1 MSEISLACLEVELH
15 VELDDFPLDASFS
28 ACQELLVVFGPS
40 GAGKTTILRSLAGL
54 VTPNEG
60 RILLNDRMLFD
71 SSQGVN
77 LPPQA
82 RRIGYV
88 PQQYGLFPHMTIA
101 ENIAYGLPGDERSQR
116 AQQLR
121 KWIDL
126 MRLADQADRKPTE
139 VSGGQQQRAALAR
152 AMASGPE
159 LLLMDEPLAAL
170 DEELRTHLR
179 EEIRNLSRTFK
190 LPILIVTHDPLEA
203 YSLADH
209 MVVIDR
215 GRLIQDGSREQ
226 VFRKPATPALGRLL
240 GMSNIYDARLLAS
253 SSETTTIE
261 WRVSEIVL
269 PSGTNA
275 APGLVKIGIRP
286 DEIELGQSQAAEA
299 GTFGLHG
306 RLLEVMPTGY
316 DQLLSFILAGAV
328 GDQRM
333 EVRMARGV
341 SREPQ
346 LQAGR
351 DYRLLVRP
359 ESIHV
364 FPGT

>member
-1 MSEISLACLEVELH
+1 MSEYSPTCLEADLH
-15 VELDDFPLDASFS
+15 VELDDFPLNASFS
-28 ACQELLVVFGPS
+28 ACQELLVLFGPS
-40 GAGKTTILRSLAGL
+40 GAGKSTILRSLAGL
-54 VTPNEG
+54 LTPNEG
-60 RILLNDRMLFD
+60 RIALNGRVLFD
-71 SSQGVN
+71 SGLGIN

-88 PQQYGLFPHMTIA
+88 PQQYGLFPHMSIA
-101 ENIAYGLPGDERSQR
+101 ENIAYGLPGDQRSQR
-116 AQQLR
+116 ASR
-121 KWIDL
+121 VKKWIDL
-126 MRLADQADRKPTE
+126 MRLADQADRKPAE
-139 VSGGQQQRAALAR
+139 VSGGQQQRTALAR

-179 EEIRNLSRTFK
+179 EEIRNLSQTFS

-215 GRLIQDGSREQ
+215 GRLIQEGSRES
-226 VFRKPATPALGRLL
+226 VFRKPATAALGRLL
-240 GMSNIYDARLLAS
+240 GMSNIFEAQLIS
-253 SSETTTIE
+253 SGAATTTIE
-261 WRVSEIVL
+261 WHGSEIKL
-269 PSGTNA
+269 PYASNTT
-275 APGLVKIGIRP
+275 PGLVTIGIRP
-286 DEIELGQSQAAEA
+286 DEIEVGQREKPEA
-299 GTFGLHG
+299 GTVGLLG

-316 DQLLSFILAGAV
+316 DQLLRFKLGGRGA
-328 GDQRM
+328 DLMM

-341 SREPQ
+341 STEPR

-351 DYRLLVRP
+351 EYMLLVRP

-364 FPGT
+364 FPAR